1 MESKHTNSP
10 IAFLC
15 PSYLACACMSWVTR
29 VDLASNWCLMRR
41 SQLIKTFASYVKQ
54 ISGMISGDLLGVH
67 SAREI
72 PVLIPNT
79 EVKPGSGD
87 YTARAGN

>member
-1 MESKHTNSP
+1 MTVGER
-10 IAFLC
+10 A
-15 PSYLACACMSWVTR
+15 
-29 VDLASNWCLMRR
+29 
-41 SQLIKTFASYVKQ
+41 
-54 ISGMISGDLLGVH
+54 MILDKIFGFGVH

-72 PVLIPNT
+72 PVPIPNT